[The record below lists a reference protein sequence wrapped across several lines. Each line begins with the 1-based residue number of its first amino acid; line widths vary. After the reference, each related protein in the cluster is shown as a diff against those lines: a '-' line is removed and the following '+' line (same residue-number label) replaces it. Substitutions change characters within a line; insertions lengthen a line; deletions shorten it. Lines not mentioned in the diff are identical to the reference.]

1 MSLRPSILVTG
12 GAGFVGSHVCEALHA
27 AGFLPVVL
35 DDLSAGVQDFVQWG
49 PFFKGRIGDRDGV
62 RHICEIHHPVACLH
76 FAGLIEVGRSVSH
89 PDLFYETNVAE
100 SIVLMTTL
108 RQCGVN
114 SVVFSS
120 TAAVY
125 RAQMTPLAE
134 TAILG
139 PESPYGRSKWMIEHY
154 LTDLD
159 RAYGIKSI
167 ALRYFNAAGG
177 HPILEMGESHY
188 PETHLIPALLDFAV
202 GRRPSF
208 TVFGTDYP
216 TPDGTCI
223 RDYVH
228 VCDLAK
234 AHVMAVRHLLAGGK
248 SAVFNVGTGRGHS
261 VKEVVDA
268 VQFVVGQSL
277 GVDYGDRR
285 EGDAPMLVANSD
297 AIQSE
302 WNWRPLRSDL
312 HTLIADAWRWRGRS
326 NPILDR

>member
-1 MSLRPSILVTG
+1 MPSILVTG

-35 DDLSAGVQDFVQWG
+35 DDLSSGFQDFVQWG
-49 PFFKGRIGDRDGV
+49 PFVQGRIGDRDLV
-62 RHICEIHHPVACLH
+62 RQICETHRPVACLH

-89 PDLFYETNVAE
+89 PDRFYDTNVVE
-100 SIVLMTTL
+100 SIALIDTL
-108 RQCGVN
+108 RRCGVN

-125 RAQMTPLAE
+125 RAQMTPLVE
-134 TAILG
+134 TAAFG
-139 PESPYGRSKWMIEHY
+139 PESPYGRTKWMIEQY
-154 LTDLD
+154 LSDLGHS
-159 RAYGIKSI
+159 YGMRSI

-177 HPILEMGESHY
+177 HPTVDIGESHY
-188 PETHLIPALLDFAV
+188 PETHLIPALLDFAE

-228 VCDLAK
+228 VTDLAA
-234 AHVMAVRHLLAGGK
+234 AHVMAIRHLLGGGD
-248 SAVFNVGTGRGHS
+248 STVFNVGTGLGHS
-261 VKEVVDA
+261 VKEVVEA
-268 VQFVVGQSL
+268 AQFVVGKSL
-277 GVDYGDRR
+277 GVHYGDRR
-285 EGDAPMLVANSD
+285 AGDAPMLVANCD
-297 AIQSE
+297 AIRSE
-302 WNWRPLRSDL
+302 WGWRPRRSDL
-312 HTLIADAWRWRGRS
+312 HTLIADAWRWRGRA